1 MHYCSLSSYHCVVL
15 FWDTDRA
22 RMVFLGYFPCNKHFG
37 NLGTVTVNS
46 RYQQTVLKGLTR
58 VFWGWERKVG
68 LCLQPVGVILMWYFS
83 VTFPSLDKRSAFDHG
98 TCLVSLNETTHGPE
112 FLAYFKRKSLNRD
125 GNFAKE
131 ICDSNKLV
139 VIQTLLCISLQNS
152 AP

>member
-58 VFWGWERKVG
+58 YFEDEREKGWFVPSACG
-68 LCLQPVGVILMWYFS
+68 CNLNVILFCDFS
-83 VTFPSLDKRSAFDHG
+83 FPRQKICFWPWNLSGISQWNNSWPWIF
-98 TCLVSLNETTHGPE
+98 SI
-112 FLAYFKRKSLNRD
+112 FQKSLNRD